1 MEVVTHPDMRD
12 RHAFKIA
19 ALQKTIA
26 FPVEPIGY
34 YSDPRVILGM
44 LTLIIGLLFQLLF
57 VSRR

>member
-26 FPVEPIGY
+26 FPAEPLV
-34 YSDPRVILGM
+34 YSDPRVIWGC
-44 LTLIIGLLFQLLF
+44 
-57 VSRR
+57 